1 MISTKPSCRLLASL
15 AAVGATMLGLLMA
28 CAVPSPM
35 SGQALS
41 PAAARTLPA
50 FSPGAP
56 NVISRWNEIAAAT
69 IDGPAAPAGTPE
81 ERAPNYAFDLATV
94 HVAMYDAVVAISG
107 GGKPLVAAPKGP
119 TAGASQEAAAIT
131 AACEVLGRLFPARAS
146 GYRPACEAQLAA
158 LPDDAACTLGAA
170 IGREVGAAVADW
182 RANDG
187 RSVALPP
194 FVAGDAPGQFRGPAI
209 VGRAYP
215 SVRPFALRSAA
226 QFRVKEPPALTSDAY
241 ARALAETRSLGG
253 AVSSA
258 RTDELATSARFHSEP
273 PFRFWPRNVRVFLT
287 GTAPL
292 LEQARLGAL
301 IWVTHADA
309 TIACF
314 DAKYHYLAW
323 RPFSAIN
330 LASEDADPAWKPFL
344 PTPPHPEYPAAH
356 ACVTGALAQSLETY
370 FGTEAISFDFDSMAS
385 QTRHHYDSTKAL
397 VDDVEMARIGGG
409 MHFRFSAQAGE
420 SLGREVAR
428 WTAAQT
434 FQLR

>member
-1 MISTKPSCRLLASL
+1 MLCLL
-15 AAVGATMLGLLMA
+15 TA
-28 CAVPSPM
+28 CAMPSPT
-35 SGQALS
+35 SEQASS
-41 PAAARTLPA
+41 PAAAQLPPS

-56 NVISRWNEIAAAT
+56 NVVSRWNEIATAT
-69 IDGPAAPAGTPE
+69 IEVPAASAGTPE
-81 ERAPNYAFDLATV
+81 EREPNYAFDLATM

-107 GGKPLVAAPKGP
+107 NGKPLVVTPKGP
-119 TAGASQEAAAIT
+119 TTGASQEAAAIT

-146 GYRPACEAQLAA
+146 GYRPAYEAQLAA
-158 LPDDAACTLGAA
+158 LPDDAARRIGVA
-170 IGREVGAAVADW
+170 IGREVAAAVADW

-187 RSVALPP
+187 RSVVLAP

-226 QFRVKEPPALTSDAY
+226 QFRIKEPPALTSDAY
-241 ARALAETRSLGG
+241 ERALAETRSLGG

-287 GTAPL
+287 GSGPL

-309 TIACF
+309 VIACF
-314 DAKYHYLAW
+314 DAKYHHLAW

-330 LASEDADPAWKPFL
+330 LASQDADPAWKPFL

-370 FGTEAISFDFDSMAS
+370 FGTDAIPFDFDSMAS
-385 QTRHHYDSTKAL
+385 KTRHHYESTKAL
-397 VDDVEMARIGGG
+397 VGDVEMARIGGG
-409 MHFRFSAQAGE
+409 MHFRFSMQAGE
-420 SLGREVAR
+420 SLGRDVAR
-428 WTAAQT
+428 WTAAHT